1 MRHSPFA
8 SRQPLVFFIHYLQK
22 YPVPLFLQYRTEH
35 SLLVC
40 LSPTGL
46 ISHHHA
52 PLVCFSPKIL
62 ITCPLSVFPM
72 RGSAR
77 SPFLLLSVFPLLCTS
92 RVTCLSFPYSAH
104 HVPLVCHFPTLL
116 CFSVAP
122 LPLISCSLY
131 LCIPLLFASPG
142 PCLSFPNCSHL
153 LVLVFFPLLLSS
165 PMVLVCISL
174 LLQPL
179 SLFPYY

>member
-131 LCIPLLFASPG
+131 LCIPLLFSSPG